1 MAFALSVFVAWL
13 LGLVVW
19 CLVLSVFAC
28 IELACIELAFIE
40 RVCLDLFSA
49 WTCFRLQFARL
60 SWLVYLLDCKL
71 VYLLDCKNWTA
82 RLHLSLEDVMLGL
95 IGLQELDCK
104 TPFITG
110 GCDAWSNS
118 SALFE
123 S

>member
-19 CLVLSVFAC
+19 RLVLSVFAC

-95 IGLQELDCK
+95 IPPRCLKVDKSIVLH
-104 TPFITG
+104 
-110 GCDAWSNS
+110 S
-118 SALFE
+118 SWLIACLI
-123 S
+123 